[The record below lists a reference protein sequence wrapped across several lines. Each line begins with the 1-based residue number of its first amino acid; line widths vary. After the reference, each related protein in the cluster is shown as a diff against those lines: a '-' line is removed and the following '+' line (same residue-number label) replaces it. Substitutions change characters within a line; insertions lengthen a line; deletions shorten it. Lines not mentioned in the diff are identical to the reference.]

1 MTVATMII
9 GMVPLVIE
17 GGAGANGNRA
27 LALGVIGGMSVGTIA
42 LLFVVPAFFIVFQK
56 LHEKFQGQPVKVES
70 ESNDVVITE

>member
-9 GMVPLVIE
+9 GMIPLIIE

-27 LALGVIGGMSVGTIA
+27 LAHGVVGGMAVGTIA

-56 LHEKFQGQPVKVES
+56 MHEKYQGK
-70 ESNDVVITE
+70 